1 MTATSAVRA
10 HRETW
15 TAPGR
20 ARFLL
25 PDCCAVDLVV
35 VAVTPLAAG
44 HRGQQGAEQDEDRG
58 DDAAGSE
65 LVGRDWDPG
74 QADAVE
80 YVVLRPEHGPEHE
93 SDDRDREPD
102 EPDRQTLLAPSKP
115 GHPPPTDPPGKEAA
129 RQT

>member
-1 MTATSAVRA
+1 MPCSRGCRPSTVEGRCGETRTCVFLSADR
-10 HRETW
+10 R
-15 TAPGR
+15 
-20 ARFLL
+20 
-25 PDCCAVDLVV
+25 AVDLVV
-35 VAVTPLAAG
+35 VAVTHLAAG

-102 EPDRQTLLAPSKP
+102 
-115 GHPPPTDPPGKEAA
+115 
-129 RQT
+129 